1 MCYHVSSTGY
11 NGYFNKIS
19 KYTSQSCFLNMCL
32 HNILSIFEKK
42 NYLAVFI
49 KFQLSPGEITKC
61 IASTENLYLVQTVSD
76 SVLKTQTQHFFFK
89 LASEAQE
96 LQTSQIY
103 CLGDATLYIH
113 LTFTATQDR
122 PDPQK

>member
-1 MCYHVSSTGY
+1 MSVLRGTMDILIKYQNTHPSLVSSICVFIIFY
-11 NGYFNKIS
+11 
-19 KYTSQSCFLNMCL
+19 QFLK
-32 HNILSIFEKK
+32 KK

-49 KFQLSPGEITKC
+49 EFKLSPGEITKC